1 MEIGKYKQAMSYLL
15 NSNATLKTFVINPDA
30 RLIDNDPEPVEGFAE
45 GGRVGFQSGGSKPTR
60 STIYKITRA
69 NHPEQ
74 GKYAYHGFNM
84 KTKYFDTKKEAEDF
98 RKFRLQNKA
107 EQQTIKITDDFIKK
121 VKEKIETGKSK
132 IQVANELKVPVK
144 RIDRA
149 FKKGNI
155 KFPENIV
162 DNLEYR
168 SFVKKNY
175 KDKTTETIAKE
186 LFTDEKIPL
195 STKKSR
201 VHQIIGTLIAD
212 GELEPI
218 PSGLKSEVR
227 KARGFGENSQYEI
240 QKAVRDRRDKLI
252 SEVSSTPTEYQ
263 IQKLKKYEGTDLAHR
278 LGLEESSKLGQEYDI
293 GNLGIDS
300 PKLNQEI
307 IKSYEYMRDNL
318 VTERDAL
325 AKKIKKNSSPE
336 LRQKLFDVNE
346 KIKQVI
352 DASGGR
358 IQGFVLDEKTLEPIK
373 YLGINPKELA
383 YGVIDESV
391 KDFNLKEINKI
402 IRDANKT
409 GTTTP
414 ENWEKIKKYQ
424 MFTANLQN
432 EIKATQK
439 ENVPK
444 ITKELEQNSIELL
457 NRLGCGDKYA
467 NGGRIKFGKGSNCYI
482 KGLEKLK
489 SDEPLAVKDINVVKD
504 FLQESGV
511 ATSEI
516 RNLTNLAKQSGK
528 TLLQGFDE
536 LMIFGRSPLGR
547 AAGYGLGVALPA
559 YFAGEEALK
568 GNYKQAG
575 RELLNIPTLG
585 FGLPESWVGSNKTD
599 LIKHAKEKGLD
610 ADAVEKFFNKNE
622 ISKKINDAEDLLK
635 MGSTNE
641 NFIKSIEDK
650 KQSLY
655 DEYDNIKLSPSDI
668 KIFEKTL
675 ESFTK
680 ENYEKTLLSK
690 DMIEGKT
697 QREVESYKKSLDPD
711 FIQENKINISPNTIE
726 PYQENLPDYYK
737 LSAADGGR
745 VKLADGGGPK
755 FTRRGALG
763 LLGALAA
770 TPLVKSLMKGEKL
783 AGEAKLLK
791 TANLIPKAKGMPEWF
806 PSLVARIEKEGKFP
820 FSDYATTDNVKIKE
834 LIIPSKTGKGPNETY
849 VMTKYPDG
857 KIEIQANIK
866 GGSFNSPFELHYTPP
881 KSDID
886 VATGKVINEPGEF
899 NVLEQ
904 RPRPVGWEG
913 SDLEIDYEYMSHKD
927 AISDLERVEKIATG
941 KRIHP
946 KRVEERTAA
955 RKIVEE
961 RPYEDVINRY
971 PDPDTGGDWWD
982 VE

>member
-1 MEIGKYKQAMSYLL
+1 MEIGKYKQAMSHLL
-15 NSNATLKTFVINPDA
+15 NQNATLKTFVINPDA

-149 FKKGNI
+149 FEKGNI

-325 AKKIKKNSSPE
+325 AKKIKKNSSSE

-489 SDEPLAVKDINVVKD
+489 SDEPLAAKDINVVKD

-610 ADAVEKFFNKNE
+610 ADAVEKFFHKNE

-806 PSLVARIEKEGKFP
+806 PSLVAKIEKEGKYVGK
-820 FSDYATTDNVKIKE
+820 DTGLADNLRIKE
-834 LIIPSKTGKGPNETY
+834 LTIQSKTEKGASEVYTMIQHPNGDIT
-849 VMTKYPDG
+849 
-857 KIEIQANIK
+857 IEANVK
-866 GGSFNSPFELHYTPP
+866 GGAFDGPFELHYSPP
-881 KSDID
+881 KTDMN
-886 VATGKVINEPGEF
+886 VETGQPITYPGEF
-899 NVLEQ
+899 HVMEN
-904 RPRPVGWEG
+904 RPISTARSHHDADFE
-913 SDLEIDYEYMSHKD
+913 LDYQLVSPEE
-927 AISDLERVEKIATG
+927 AISDIERVEKVATG
-941 KRIHP
+941 RRIHP

-955 RKIVEE
+955 RKYIEE
-961 RPYEDVINRY
+961 NPYEDIINRY
-971 PDPDTGGDWWD
+971 GEADPKDWF
-982 VE
+982 EE